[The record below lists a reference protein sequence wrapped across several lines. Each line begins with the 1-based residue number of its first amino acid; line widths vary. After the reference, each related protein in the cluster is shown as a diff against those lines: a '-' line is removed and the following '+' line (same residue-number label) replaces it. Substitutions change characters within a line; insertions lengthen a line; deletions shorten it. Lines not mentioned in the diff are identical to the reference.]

1 MQGKLPKRQN
11 QFQQASVLSIAADCF
26 TVFLMTILL
35 VIAPI
40 HRMCCGYGCFLLFA
54 ERQRL
59 VGIRNVCVLLH
70 NMTLTPQQESGG
82 KQSLNSDRAP
92 GMDSAC
98 TDTNFCSQTI
108 SVAVAEAGGG
118 IVIHT
123 CCIHLLQEPFCGL
136 LVICR
141 RYTPNRLSTVAA

>member
-1 MQGKLPKRQN
+1 MADSVHIYHILNGI
-11 QFQQASVLSIAADCF
+11 SVLTIAADCF

-40 HRMCCGYGCFLLFA
+40 HRMCCGYGCCLLFA

-59 VGIRNVCVLLH
+59 VGIRNVCVLFH

-82 KQSLNSDRAP
+82 KQSLDSNRSP
-92 GMDSAC
+92 GMNPAC
-98 TDTNFCSQTI
+98 ADTNFCSQTI
-108 SVAVAEAGGG
+108 SVAVTEAGGG
-118 IVIHT
+118 VVVHT
-123 CCIHLLQEPFCGL
+123 CCIHLLQECFCCL

-141 RYTPNRLSTVAA
+141 RYTPNRLSAVAA